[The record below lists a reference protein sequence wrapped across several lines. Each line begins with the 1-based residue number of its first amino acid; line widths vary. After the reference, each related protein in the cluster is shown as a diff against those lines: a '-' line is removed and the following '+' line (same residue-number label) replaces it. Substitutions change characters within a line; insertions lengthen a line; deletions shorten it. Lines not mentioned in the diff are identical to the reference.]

1 MRQARQRS
9 HSATLPDD
17 VEKASSAHSLA
28 GSDEARLGKGH
39 PVRPGELDEA
49 LGVGEGTGER
59 DLRSRLLNEVL
70 TRGRWLLG
78 LLVLQSSSSFVLQS
92 FTQLLQV
99 LLLPL
104 PFAVKHVLGPTPS
117 YCDLA
122 LTPDGV
128 QEHLVVTLFL
138 TMLVGAGGNAGNQ
151 SAIYVIRALAT
162 SSVKLSIP
170 SLVQVLKREAYA
182 GIILAT
188 FLSQVGFLRVLLTNG
203 GLVNAFAI
211 SLSLF
216 MIVLFSV
223 LFGTVLPFGL
233 GWIGLD
239 PAHAG
244 TTIQVC
250 MDVLGVFITCSL
262 CSLVFGS
269 SLGEH
274 NRDVNIYSMNPPS

>member
-92 FTQLLQV
+92 FTQLL
-99 LLLPL
+99 
-104 PFAVKHVLGPTPS
+104 
-117 YCDLA
+117 
-122 LTPDGV
+122 